1 MIFHSYLFMLLI
13 NTPPASVS
21 RMPVP
26 EKLREDIHDQSIA
39 KTRNNQANPQLKYR
53 RVLHP
58 LIQEVKG
65 FLKNGRVEFSKLPL
79 SCNMSAE
86 FGSNSNALVKS
97 EMAW

>member
-26 EKLREDIHDQSIA
+26 EKLREDVHDQSIA

-53 RVLHP
+53 RGLHP

-65 FLKNGRVEFSKLPL
+65 FLKNGRAEFSKLPL